1 MPAGERSVFRAL
13 SRGVRDAPGLC
24 AGGEP
29 TMDPP
34 IAEDESTNNHLL
46 WFRARMLVDDQFLD
60 VIRHGF
66 SLIVAGFGS
75 FSLFQGLTIGER
87 HVSPLPKTF
96 ALIVTAIG
104 VIVILL
110 ALWHAARM
118 TTWVNADAFGD

>member
-1 MPAGERSVFRAL
+1 
-13 SRGVRDAPGLC
+13 
-24 AGGEP
+24 
-29 TMDPP
+29 
-34 IAEDESTNNHLL
+34 
-46 WFRARMLVDDQFLD
+46 MLVDDQLLD

-66 SLIVAGFGS
+66 SLIWPAFGS

-110 ALWHAARM
+110 ALLHTGRM
-118 TTWVNADAFGD
+118 TTWVNADAFGDRASPPLPEERHMMRFAIGAVVIGVVSFIALLLLP